1 MPLSILLS
9 LPKSPIKIKW
19 GTCIWKYSGKFQI
32 NIICGLFLPSIKRK
46 VQGCLLPFESFR
58 FQDAIRTIDLKS
70 CASRNVFFCFKVVM
84 VWNGL
89 KCNLQ
94 TKNDILVGVACVP
107 QLNGILSKTE
117 IITHGYHHFAE
128 IWFFQ
133 IKFFLYRTLELS
145 TTWLMQSMFAELQ
158 IKLNQKSIGI

>member
-1 MPLSILLS
+1 
-9 LPKSPIKIKW
+9 
-19 GTCIWKYSGKFQI
+19 
-32 NIICGLFLPSIKRK
+32 
-46 VQGCLLPFESFR
+46 
-58 FQDAIRTIDLKS
+58 
-70 CASRNVFFCFKVVM
+70 M